1 MMTRRTPLT
10 ALAVCG
16 ALFLPLAACSSTPQE
31 NETAVCDAYASLVGS
46 VSEAR
51 ASLSKSSTIAEI
63 SDARD
68 KIESSYKAL
77 QDSLAKVGEDRAA
90 NLQTAWDTFTKAVD
104 DIDTESTV
112 PEAAAS
118 LTDELADIES
128 AQLKLDEALS
138 CS

>member
-10 ALAVCG
+10 ALVLCG
-16 ALFLPLAACSSTPQE
+16 AMILPLIACSSTPQE
-31 NETAVCDAYASLVGS
+31 NEAAVCDAYTSLVGS

-51 ASLSKSSTIAEI
+51 ASLSTSSTIAEI

-68 KIESSYKAL
+68 SIRSSYQEL

-90 NLQTAWDTFTKAVD
+90 DLETAWDTFTKAVD
-104 DIDTESTV
+104 DIDTDSTV

-128 AQLKLDEALS
+128 AQLKFDEALS
-138 CS
+138 CG